1 MATVKAKFRPSSAE
15 GREGTV
21 YYQVIHNRIAR
32 QIKTGIHLFSEEW
45 DGDKG
50 CPVNILP
57 GREAYIQ
64 QTSVKIESGIAKISH
79 IISGLERRGSPYSS
93 EDVVRAFRASTK
105 DDAHPTFFSFMRS
118 VIGQM
123 RANGRTRISETY
135 ACTLNSF
142 VRFRKDADL
151 MPDSIDSDI
160 IEGYEAYLKGE
171 SVCRNTS
178 SFYMRNLR
186 SVYNRAVAK
195 GLTAQRNPFR
205 NVYTGIDRTVKRAV
219 PLPVI
224 RKLRA
229 MDLTEDP
236 SLELARDLFLFS
248 FYTRGMSFI
257 DIAYLRKSDL
267 ANGIL
272 TYRRKKTGQRLSIRW
287 EDCMREIV
295 AKYKNN
301 RLDTSDNAD
310 NADNAESI
318 YLLPV
323 IVPGK
328 GDALRQYRSMSH
340 LMNRKLKTL
349 GERLKLSIPLTMYCA
364 RHAWASI
371 ARSRNVPV
379 SVISEGMGHD
389 SEATTRIYLASL
401 DSSAVD
407 RANRIVLKSL

>member
-1 MATVKAKFRPSSAE
+1 MATVRAKFRPSSAD

-21 YYQVIHNRIAR
+21 YYLVIHNRIAR
-32 QIKTGIHLFSEEW
+32 QIKTGIHLFPEEW

-50 CPVNILP
+50 CPAGILP
-57 GREAYIQ
+57 GRETHIQ
-64 QTSVKIESGIAKISH
+64 NTALKIETGISKIRN
-79 IISGLERRGSPYSS
+79 IISDLERRGTPYSS
-93 EDVVRAFRASTK
+93 EDIVRAFRTSAK
-105 DDAHPTFFSFMRS
+105 DDAHPTFLSFMHS
-118 VIGQM
+118 VIEQM
-123 RANGRTRISETY
+123 RTNGRTRISETY
-135 ACTLNSF
+135 TCTLNSF
-142 VRFRKDADL
+142 MRFRKDADL
-151 MPDSIDSDI
+151 LPEALDSDI

-171 SVCRNTS
+171 GVCRNTS

-186 SVYNRAVAK
+186 SVYNRAVDK
-195 GLTAQRNPFR
+195 GLTVQRDPFR
-205 NVYTGIDRTVKRAV
+205 NVYTGIDKTVKRAV

-257 DIAYLRKSDL
+257 DMAYLRKSDL
-267 ANGIL
+267 QNGIL

-287 EDCMREIV
+287 EECMREIV
-295 AKYKNN
+295 AKYENN

-310 NADNAESI
+310 NIESV

-323 IVPGK
+323 IVSGK

-340 LMNRKLKTL
+340 LINRKLKTL
-349 GERLKLSIPLTMYCA
+349 GERLKLSAPLTMYCA

-371 ARSRNVPV
+371 ARSKNVPV

-407 RANRIVLKSL
+407 KANRLVLKSL

>member
-57 GREAYIQ
+57 GRETHIQ
-64 QTSVKIESGIAKISH
+64 NTALKIENDITKIRH
-79 IISGLERRGSPYSS
+79 IISGFEQSSTYHSS
-93 EDVVRAFRASTK
+93 EDIIKAFRASAK

-135 ACTLNSF
+135 TCTLNSF

-151 MPDSIDSDI
+151 MPDAIDSDI

-171 SVCRNTS
+171 GVCRNTS

-195 GLTAQRNPFR
+195 GLTAQRDPFR

-219 PLPVI
+219 PITVI

-257 DIAYLRKSDL
+257 DMAYLRKSDL
-267 ANGIL
+267 QNGIL

-287 EDCMREIV
+287 EECMREIV
-295 AKYKNN
+295 SKYENN
-301 RLDTSDNAD
+301 RLDNS
-310 NADNAESI
+310 DNAESV

-340 LMNRKLKTL
+340 LMNRKLRML
-349 GERLKLSIPLTMYCA
+349 GERLKLSAPLTMYCA

-407 RANRIVLKSL
+407 KANRIVLKSL

>member
-57 GREAYIQ
+57 GRETHIQ
-64 QTSVKIESGIAKISH
+64 NTALKIEAGISKIRN
-79 IISGLERRGSPYSS
+79 IISGFERRGTPYSS
-93 EDVVRAFRASTK
+93 EDIVRAFRASAK

-118 VIGQM
+118 VIEQM
-123 RANGRTRISETY
+123 KANGRTRISETY
-135 ACTLNSF
+135 TCTLNSF
-142 VRFRKDADL
+142 VRFRKGADL

-160 IEGYEAYLKGE
+160 MESYEAYLKNEG
-171 SVCRNTS
+171 VCRNTS

-205 NVYTGIDRTVKRAV
+205 NVYTGIDKTVKRAV

-257 DIAYLRKSDL
+257 DMAYLRKCDL

-287 EDCMREIV
+287 EECMREIV
-295 AKYKNN
+295 AKYENN
-301 RLDTSDNAD
+301 RLDTSDTS
-310 NADNAESI
+310 DNAESD

-349 GERLKLSIPLTMYCA
+349 GERLKLSAPLTMYCA